1 MESLVK
7 KPDYLIASEIELIY
21 KNKVK
26 ASERPKIKGAHQA
39 YRVLIES
46 WNPDEIEFREVFKIM
61 LISRAN
67 RVLGIYEVAKG
78 GLASVIVDVRMVF
91 AAALKA
97 NASALI
103 LAHNHPSG
111 QLVASQA
118 DKNLTDQIKKA
129 GDILD
134 VPVLDH
140 LIVTSE
146 GYLSFA
152 NEGLI

>member
-26 ASERPKIKGAHQA
+26 ASERPKINGALDA
-39 YRVLIES
+39 YSVLIES
-46 WNPDEIEFREVFKIM
+46 WNKNEIEFREVFKIM

-67 RVLGIYEVAKG
+67 RVLGIYEIAKG
-78 GLASVIVDVRMVF
+78 GLTSVVVDVRIIF

-111 QLVASQA
+111 QLLASQA
-118 DKNLTDQIKKA
+118 DKNLTDQIKNA

-140 LIVTSE
+140 LIVSSE

-152 NEGLI
+152 MEGLI